1 MFIYGNAT
9 PGLQK
14 GRNIMRVF
22 VVIAD
27 KNYKYTNVIPIW
39 IWSKALFETKT
50 QNKKT
55 KLKKKTIKTKQ
66 NKTKQSKNNIKQR
79 KNQINKWHTNTL
91 LNQNKL
97 KKKKTKTKQKNK
109 QISKPPLQRAYIP
122 ICSFKD
128 FRHLLLTVSVRYC
141 PKWPLVLSFAQ
152 KTKRNLI

>member
-1 MFIYGNAT
+1 MYIYGNAT

-55 KLKKKTIKTKQ
+55 KLRKKTIKTKQ

-97 KKKKTKTKQKNK
+97 KKKKTKKNK
-109 QISKPPLQRAYIP
+109 
-122 ICSFKD
+122 
-128 FRHLLLTVSVRYC
+128 
-141 PKWPLVLSFAQ
+141 
-152 KTKRNLI
+152 KTKKYQNHHYNVPIYQSVVLRISDTYSWLCQFVTVRNDP